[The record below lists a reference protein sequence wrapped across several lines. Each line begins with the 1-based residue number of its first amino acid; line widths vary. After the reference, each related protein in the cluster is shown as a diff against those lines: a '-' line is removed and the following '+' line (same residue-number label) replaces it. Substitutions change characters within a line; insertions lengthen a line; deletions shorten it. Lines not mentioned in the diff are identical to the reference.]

1 MEGFLFQ
8 SLFICMEKNTIK
20 DAYSKLIN
28 SNIIKKV
35 YPMVD
40 HIDIVEFKKLPNL
53 STIYDLSVNIFV
65 DDIDMTV
72 ENMYDSNFDP
82 HWLTDHYLK
91 NIAKYTIY
99 VCPPKKIYTITLVV
113 RQQRPQKHILKS
125 YITYQREI

>member
-28 SNIIKKV
+28 SDIIKKV

-91 NIAKYTIY
+91 NIAKYLGLNIRIIRFNLYDTNGRLI
-99 VCPPKKIYTITLVV
+99 KTLGF
-113 RQQRPQKHILKS
+113 PWDN
-125 YITYQREI
+125 

>member
-28 SNIIKKV
+28 SDIIKKV

-40 HIDIVEFKKLPNL
+40 HIDIVEFRKLPNL

-65 DDIDMTV
+65 DDIDMTI

-91 NIAKYTIY
+91 NIAKYLGLSIRIIRFNLYDTNGRLI
-99 VCPPKKIYTITLVV
+99 KTLGF
-113 RQQRPQKHILKS
+113 PWDN
-125 YITYQREI
+125 

>member
-8 SLFICMEKNTIK
+8 SLFIVMDKNTIAK
-20 DAYSKLIN
+20 DAYLKLIN
-28 SNIIKKV
+28 SDIIKNV

-65 DDIDMTV
+65 DDIDMTI

-91 NIAKYTIY
+91 NIAKYLGLSIRIIRFNLYDTNGRLI
-99 VCPPKKIYTITLVV
+99 KTLGF
-113 RQQRPQKHILKS
+113 PWDN
-125 YITYQREI
+125 

>member
-8 SLFICMEKNTIK
+8 LLFICMEKNTIK

-28 SNIIKKV
+28 SDIIKKV

-91 NIAKYTIY
+91 NIAKYLGLNIRIIRFNLYDTNGRLIKTFNEY
-99 VCPPKKIYTITLVV
+99 Y
-113 RQQRPQKHILKS
+113 
-125 YITYQREI
+125 

>member
-28 SNIIKKV
+28 SDIIKKV

-65 DDIDMTV
+65 DDIDMTI

-91 NIAKYTIY
+91 NIAKYLGLSIRIIRFNLYDTNGRLI
-99 VCPPKKIYTITLVV
+99 KTLGF
-113 RQQRPQKHILKS
+113 PWDN
-125 YITYQREI
+125 

>member
-8 SLFICMEKNTIK
+8 LLFICMEKNTIK

-28 SNIIKKV
+28 SDIIKKV

-40 HIDIVEFKKLPNL
+40 HIDIVEFKKLPEL
-53 STIYDLSVNIFV
+53 SIYDLSVNIFV
-65 DDIDMTV
+65 DDLDMTV

-91 NIAKYTIY
+91 NIAKYLGLNI
-99 VCPPKKIYTITLVV
+99 
-113 RQQRPQKHILKS
+113 RILKFNV
-125 YITYQREI
+125 YDTNGRFITYSSGSPF

>member
-1 MEGFLFQ
+1 MD
-8 SLFICMEKNTIK
+8 KNTIAK
-20 DAYSKLIN
+20 DAYLKLIN
-28 SNIIKKV
+28 SDIIKNV

-65 DDIDMTV
+65 DDIDMTI

-91 NIAKYTIY
+91 NIAKYLGLSIRIIRFNLYDTNGRLI
-99 VCPPKKIYTITLVV
+99 KTLGF
-113 RQQRPQKHILKS
+113 PWDN
-125 YITYQREI
+125 

>member
-8 SLFICMEKNTIK
+8 SLFMCMEKNTIK

-28 SNIIKKV
+28 SGIIKKV

-65 DDIDMTV
+65 DDLDMTV

-82 HWLTDHYLK
+82 HWLTDHYLI
-91 NIAKYTIY
+91 NIAKYIGLSIRFIRFNLYDTNGRLI
-99 VCPPKKIYTITLVV
+99 KTLG
-113 RQQRPQKHILKS
+113 
-125 YITYQREI
+125 

>member
-8 SLFICMEKNTIK
+8 LLFICMEKNTIK

-28 SNIIKKV
+28 SDIIKKV

-40 HIDIVEFKKLPNL
+40 HIDIVEFRKLPNL

-65 DDIDMTV
+65 DDIDMTI

-91 NIAKYTIY
+91 NIAKYLGLSIRIIRFNLYDTNGRLI
-99 VCPPKKIYTITLVV
+99 KTLGF
-113 RQQRPQKHILKS
+113 PWDN
-125 YITYQREI
+125 

>member
-8 SLFICMEKNTIK
+8 SLFMCMEKNTIK

-28 SNIIKKV
+28 SGIIKKV

-65 DDIDMTV
+65 DDIDMT
-72 ENMYDSNFDP
+72 EKNMYDSNFDP
-82 HWLTDHYLK
+82 HWLAEHYLK
-91 NIAKYTIY
+91 NIAKYIGLSIRFIRFNLYDTNGRLI
-99 VCPPKKIYTITLVV
+99 KTAGA
-113 RQQRPQKHILKS
+113 IL
-125 YITYQREI
+125 

>member
-65 DDIDMTV
+65 DDIDMT
-72 ENMYDSNFDP
+72 EKNMYDSNFDP
-82 HWLTDHYLK
+82 HWLAEHYLK
-91 NIAKYTIY
+91 NIAKYIGLSIRIVRFKVY
-99 VCPPKKIYTITLVV
+99 DNYGRLIT
-113 RQQRPQKHILKS
+113 S
-125 YITYQREI
+125 WDN